1 MLQRI
6 WTISNLLSLSRVV
19 LLAPLAFV
27 MLSDVSHRQ
36 AWMAAIIV
44 LAGLTDF
51 FDGYLAR
58 RLHQVTEMGKI
69 IDPLAD
75 KVTAGGAAILFV
87 MVGLLP
93 LWYLIVVVTRDL
105 LILFGG
111 IYIKARKNI
120 VTQSNW
126 PGKFAMFFIA
136 LVMLLSALESSP
148 LEGLRQFMIWFS
160 VVLMGVSFAIY
171 VQRLFVGRLLGKR
184 SVG

>member
-6 WTISNLLSLSRVV
+6 WTISNLLSFSRVV
-19 LLAPLAFV
+19 LLAPLAYV
-27 MLSDVSHRQ
+27 MYSDSPNRQ

-51 FDGYLAR
+51 FDGYIAR
-58 RLHQVTEMGKI
+58 KLHQVTDLGKI

-75 KVTAGGAAILFV
+75 KITAGGAAILFV

-93 LWYLIVVVTRDL
+93 LWYLVVVVLRDL
-105 LILFGG
+105 LILIGG
-111 IYIKARKNI
+111 IYIKAKKNI

-136 LVMLLSALESSP
+136 VVMLFAALDNPS
-148 LEGLRQFMIWFS
+148 LEGLKQISIWVSVLLMI
-160 VVLMGVSFAIY
+160 VSFGIY
-171 VQRLFVGRLLGKR
+171 FRRLFIGQLLGKR
-184 SVG
+184 GVG

>member
-6 WTISNLLSLSRVV
+6 WTVSNLLSFSRVV
-19 LLAPLAFV
+19 LLAPLAYV
-27 MLSDVSHRQ
+27 MYSDIPNRQ

-58 RLHQVTEMGKI
+58 QLHQVTELGKV

-75 KVTAGGAAILFV
+75 KVTAGGAAVLFV
-87 MVGLLP
+87 MAGLLP
-93 LWYLIVVVTRDL
+93 LWYLMVVVLRDL
-105 LILFGG
+105 LILIGG

-126 PGKFAMFFIA
+126 PGKFAVFFIA
-136 LVMLLSALESSP
+136 VVMLLSALESPP

-160 VVLMGVSFAIY
+160 VALMGVSFAIY
-171 VQRLFVGRLLGKR
+171 VRRLFLGRLFGKR

>member
-6 WTISNLLSLSRVV
+6 WTISNFLSLSRIV
-19 LLAPLAFV
+19 LLAPLAYV
-27 MLSDVSHRQ
+27 MFSDVPHRQ
-36 AWMAAIIV
+36 AWMASIIV

-51 FDGYLAR
+51 FDGYFAR
-58 RLHQVTEMGKI
+58 KLHQVTEMGKV

-87 MVGLLP
+87 MAGLLP
-93 LWYLIVVVTRDL
+93 LWYLIVVVLRDL
-105 LILFGG
+105 LILIGG

-126 PGKFAMFFIA
+126 PGKVAVFFIA
-136 LVMLLSALESSP
+136 VVMLLSALESPP
-148 LEGLRQFMIWFS
+148 LEGLRQFVIWLS

-184 SVG
+184 STR